1 MHFAHETAWTIGLR
15 GMNLDETPSTTTP
28 ICQWTKQ
35 RSFLE
40 ELADR
45 VFDRA
50 YQRAADASRR
60 VRAHKRLAD
69 AQKAYQCGPNP
80 ISK

>member
-1 MHFAHETAWTIGLR
+1 M
-15 GMNLDETPSTTTP
+15 DEE
-28 ICQWTKQ
+28 Q

-60 VRAHKRLAD
+60 VRAHKRLVD

-80 ISK
+80 ISKKRSICSGECQTGYGYPSST